1 MPMYDYECEQGHTV
15 SHIRDMDA
23 RDVAAACAQC
33 GGELT
38 RLMSRVNLN
47 LTTYLDGRRGAIDQ
61 GFDNMRRA
69 AKLEVQRQNIPPAGR
84 GEINKEIKALK
95 GEVGK

>member
-1 MPMYDYECEQGHTV
+1 MPMYDYECGQGHTV

-23 RDVAAACAQC
+23 RDTPAVCAQC
-33 GGELT
+33 GEPLV

-47 LTTYLDGRRGAIDQ
+47 LTTYLDGRRGAVDQ
-61 GFDNMRRA
+61 SFDRMRRA
-69 AKLEVQRQNIPPAGR
+69 AKLEVSRQNIPPAQR

>member
-1 MPMYDYECEQGHTV
+1 MPLYDYECEQGHPV
-15 SHIRDMDA
+15 AHVRNMDA
-23 RDVAAACAQC
+23 RDEEATCTKC
-33 GGELT
+33 GTKLT

-47 LTTYLDGRRGAIDQ
+47 LTTYLDGRRGAVDQ
-61 GFDNMRRA
+61 SFDNLRRA

-95 GEVGK
+95 GEPGK